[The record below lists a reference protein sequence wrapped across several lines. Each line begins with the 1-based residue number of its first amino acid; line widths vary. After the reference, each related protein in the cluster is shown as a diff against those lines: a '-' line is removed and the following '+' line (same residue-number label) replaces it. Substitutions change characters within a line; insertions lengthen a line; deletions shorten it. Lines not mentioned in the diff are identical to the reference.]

1 MAGVRRGVWTFVAL
15 GLLVTLALAGVASYY
30 ASNAP
35 DGLEKVAQDVGLG
48 ERARQSVTSG
58 SPLAGY
64 GVTGVDDARLSVG
77 LAGIAGVVITGLL
90 AFGLFLWLG
99 RRRSAADAASRE
111 PATNVPASS
120 QPLSSQP
127 LSSRPLSSRPLSS
140 EPASS
145 RSLSSEPASSR
156 SLSSEP
162 ASSQPASTTP
172 PS

>member
-1 MAGVRRGVWTFVAL
+1 MAGVRRGVWAFVAL

-99 RRRSAADAASRE
+99 RRRSAADAAAGG
-111 PATNVPASS
+111 PAP
-120 QPLSSQP
+120 
-127 LSSRPLSSRPLSS
+127 S
-140 EPASS
+140 EPANEAAPSD
-145 RSLSSEPASSR
+145 RAS
-156 SLSSEP
+156 
-162 ASSQPASTTP
+162 AIP